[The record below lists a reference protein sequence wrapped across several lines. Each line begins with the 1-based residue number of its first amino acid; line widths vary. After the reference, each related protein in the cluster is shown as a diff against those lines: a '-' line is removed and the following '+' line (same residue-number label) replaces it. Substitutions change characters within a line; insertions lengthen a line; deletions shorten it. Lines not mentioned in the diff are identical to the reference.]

1 MTPTKKTKNKKRVK
15 SKSKTN
21 KAKKKTTTSKKRK
34 QIVPISGQFML
45 QPGSKGIDVANS
57 GVPGYRE

>member
-15 SKSKTN
+15 AKSKN

-45 QPGSKGIDVANS
+45 QPGYKGINIANS
-57 GVPGYRE
+57 GIPG

>member
-15 SKSKTN
+15 AKSKN
-21 KAKKKTTTSKKRK
+21 KAKKKTTTSKKKK

>member
-1 MTPTKKTKNKKRVK
+1 MTPTKKTKNKKRAK
-15 SKSKTN
+15 PKSKTN
-21 KAKKKTTTSKKRK
+21 KKKTTRTKKKK

>member
-15 SKSKTN
+15 AKSKN
-21 KAKKKTTTSKKRK
+21 KAKKKTTSKKRK

>member
-15 SKSKTN
+15 TKSKN

>member
-15 SKSKTN
+15 AKSKN
-21 KAKKKTTTSKKRK
+21 KAKKKTTSKKRK

-45 QPGSKGIDVANS
+45 QPGSKAIDVANS

>member
-15 SKSKTN
+15 AKSKN

-34 QIVPISGQFML
+34 QIVPISAQFML

-57 GVPGYRE
+57 GIPGYRE

>member
-21 KAKKKTTTSKKRK
+21 KKKTTRTKKKK

>member
-15 SKSKTN
+15 AKSKN

-45 QPGSKGIDVANS
+45 QPGSKSIDVANS

>member
-15 SKSKTN
+15 AKSKN
-21 KAKKKTTTSKKRK
+21 KAKKKTTSKKRK

-45 QPGSKGIDVANS
+45 QPGSKSIDVANS

>member
-1 MTPTKKTKNKKRVK
+1 MTPTKKTKNKKRIKAK
-15 SKSKTN
+15 SKN
-21 KAKKKTTTSKKRK
+21 KAKKKTTTTKKKK

-45 QPGSKGIDVANS
+45 QPGSKGIDVVNS

>member
-15 SKSKTN
+15 SKNKTN
-21 KAKKKTTTSKKRK
+21 KKKTTRTKKKK

-57 GVPGYRE
+57 GIPGYRE

>member
-1 MTPTKKTKNKKRVK
+1 MKHTKKIKNKKRVK
-15 SKSKTN
+15 AKSKN

>member
-1 MTPTKKTKNKKRVK
+1 MTPTKKTKNKKRIKAK
-15 SKSKTN
+15 SKN
-21 KAKKKTTTSKKRK
+21 KAKKKTTTTKKKK

-45 QPGSKGIDVANS
+45 QPGSKGIDVTNS

>member
-15 SKSKTN
+15 AKSKN
-21 KAKKKTTTSKKRK
+21 KAKKKTTTNKKRK

-45 QPGSKGIDVANS
+45 QPGSKGIDVTNS
-57 GVPGYRE
+57 GIPGYRE

>member
-15 SKSKTN
+15 TKSKN
-21 KAKKKTTTSKKRK
+21 KAKKKTTTSKKKK

>member
-15 SKSKTN
+15 AKSKN

-45 QPGSKGIDVANS
+45 QPGSKGIDRANP

>member
-1 MTPTKKTKNKKRVK
+1 MTPTKKIKNKKRVK
-15 SKSKTN
+15 AKSKN

-57 GVPGYRE
+57 GIPGYRE

>member
-21 KAKKKTTTSKKRK
+21 KKKTTTTKKKK
-34 QIVPISGQFML
+34 QIVPISAQFML